1 MLLLLPVQRRQ
12 RITDFLQHQG
22 AATLSHLAAALHVS
36 LSTLR
41 RDLDQL
47 AEEGLIDR
55 IHGGAVLRTPI
66 QNATGPYFNAA
77 RELFSREK
85 ALIGAEAAAQLKP
98 EQTVIFDSGST
109 VLEAAKAVVARRLSI
124 HAITN
129 SLEIAE
135 VLNGSKAVRVNVF
148 GGKLH
153 QGTPTL
159 VGEAVQSAVQHIRTD
174 VLLLGAH
181 AVTEQIISA
190 TSPEIAA
197 VKQAF
202 IRAAQH
208 RILLVDG
215 SKFRPRVFMS
225 VGTLSDIDQIIT
237 DEGAPKHEQDRIRSC
252 AITLTVARKHA

>member
-1 MLLLLPVQRRQ
+1 VQPPCRTWR
-12 RITDFLQHQG
+12 
-22 AATLSHLAAALHVS
+22 LHCTY

-47 AEEGLIDR
+47 AEEGVVER
-55 IHGGAVLRTPI
+55 IHGGAVLRSPI

-77 RELFSREK
+77 RELFQKEK
-85 ALIGAEAAAQLKP
+85 ALIGAAAAAQLQAD
-98 EQTVIFDSGST
+98 QTVIFDSGST
-109 VLEAAKAVVARRLSI
+109 VLEAAKAVVARRLPL
-124 HAITN
+124 HAVTN

-135 VLNGSKAVRVNVF
+135 VLNSSPEVRVHVF

-159 VGEAVQSAVQHIRTD
+159 VGEAVQAAAQNIRTD
-174 VLLLGAH
+174 VLLIGAH
-181 AVTEQIISA
+181 AVTEQMISA

-202 IRAAQH
+202 IRAAQQ

-225 VGTLSDIDQIIT
+225 VGTLADIDQIIT
-237 DEGAPKHEQDRIRSC
+237 DEGAPRHEQERIRSC
-252 AITLTVARKHA
+252 GITLTVARNDS